1 MGPQGM
7 WALLPGSVWG
17 RGGAGGHQVCKGELQ
32 LLGGNRFLG
41 RSRSAPDLFV
51 FSHIRIC
58 VFLSHFVQF
67 IFVDVNALV

>member
-17 RGGAGGHQVCKGELQ
+17 RGGAGGHQVCKGGVAASGGESFPGSPQISTRFVCFLTFGFLQ
-32 LLGGNRFLG
+32 LK
-41 RSRSAPDLFV
+41 
-51 FSHIRIC
+51 H
-58 VFLSHFVQF
+58 F